1 MRYSVDDFFAK
12 DSGFWLRMG
21 NAIIIGALAGLAA
34 LTFTQIVRFGTS
46 LIWPDEIDYGWLGG
60 EWWWVALLGTTGLI
74 VGVMRLFLPLDDL
87 NGSLAIIQDSSVDR
101 STALPAIAVSLV
113 SMIGG
118 ASLGPFDGGVRAGAT
133 IGDWYSSILGLSE
146 RETEV
151 NTASGIN
158 GSLGGLLTAPV
169 LATLLATEMRWPVK
183 RNLYRVLLPGLTA
196 SIFGFAVSFAIIGD
210 TFLGVFELPG
220 FDVEFWHLGLA
231 VILGLIAAS
240 LSWLLGMTVYTI
252 RRWVLPTLTNQVIR
266 ATLGGLTLGL
276 IAVVFPLTLASGKAQ
291 LGVAIENVGMLGAG
305 LLIGVVI
312 AKIVAV
318 AISLTTGFIGGP
330 VMPALFIGGTAG
342 LAVHALFPEIPIALA
357 FSAMLVAVPGI
368 STGAPFSMILL
379 AALTVGI
386 GAVETVPAAIAV
398 LTAYT
403 LTAGMGWFG
412 LPTEKAVVDIDDIGV
427 QSELFEL
434 GADPQEEDS

>member
-1 MRYSVDDFFAK
+1 MDDFFAR
-12 DSGFWLRMG
+12 DRDFWLRM
-21 NAIIIGALAGLAA
+21 ARAVVIGTLAGAAA
-34 LTFTQIVRFGTS
+34 LVFTQIVRYGTS
-46 LIWPDEIDYGWLGG
+46 LVWPETTDYGWMGG
-60 EWWWVALLGTTGLI
+60 EWWWVVLLGTTGLI
-74 VGVMRLFLPLDDL
+74 VGVMRLVLPLDEL
-87 NGSLAIIQDSSVDR
+87 KGSLAIIQDSSVDR
-101 STALPAIAVSLV
+101 STALPAIAVSIV

-133 IGDWYSSILGLSE
+133 IGDWYSSIRGLSE
-146 RETEV
+146 REREV

-169 LATLLATEMRWPVK
+169 LATLLATEMRWPVR

-196 SIFGFAVSFAIIGD
+196 SIFGFAVTFAVIGD
-210 TFLGVFELPG
+210 TFLGVFNLPG
-220 FDVEFWHLGLA
+220 FDFRFWQLGLGLL
-231 VILGLIAAS
+231 LGFVAAA

-252 RRWVLPTLTNQVIR
+252 RRWILPILTNQVAR
-266 ATLGGLTLGL
+266 ATLGGLALGM

-291 LGVAIENVGMLGAG
+291 LGAAIDNVEMLGAG
-305 LLIGVVI
+305 LLIGVVV

-342 LAVHALFPEIPIALA
+342 LAIHALFPEIPIALA
-357 FSAMLVAVPGI
+357 FSAMLVAVPGA
-368 STGAPFSMILL
+368 SVGAPFSMILL

-386 GAVETVPAAIAV
+386 GAVETVPAAVSV
-398 LTAYT
+398 LTSYT
-403 LTAGMGWFG
+403 LTVGLGWFG
-412 LPTEKAVVDIDDIGV
+412 LPTEKTVIDIADVSV

-434 GADPQEEDS
+434 SADPLEDES

>member
-231 VILGLIAAS
+231 VILGFIAAS

-412 LPTEKAVVDIDDIGV
+412 LPTEKAVVDIEDIGV

>member
-1 MRYSVDDFFAK
+1 MRYRVNDLFAK
-12 DSGFWLRMG
+12 DRGFWLRMG
-21 NAIIIGALAGLAA
+21 RAVIIGTLAGVAALA
-34 LTFTQIVRFGTS
+34 FTQIVRFGS
-46 LIWPDEIDYGWLGG
+46 ELIWPEDIDYGWMGG
-60 EWWWVALLGTTGLI
+60 EWWWVAVLSLTGLI
-74 VGVMRLFLPLDDL
+74 VGVMRLLLPVDDL
-87 NGSLAIIQDSSVDR
+87 SGSLTIIQESNVDR
-101 STALPAIAVSLV
+101 STALPAIAISIV

-133 IGDWYSSILGLSE
+133 IGDWYSSVRGLSK

-169 LATLLATEMRWPVK
+169 LATLFATELRWPIR

-196 SIFGFAVSFAIIGD
+196 SIFGFAVMFAIVGD

-220 FDVEFWHLGLA
+220 FEVEFWHLGMGA
-231 VILGLIAAS
+231 ILGVVAAA

-252 RRWVLPTLTNQVIR
+252 RRWILPAVSNQIAR
-266 ATLGGLTLGL
+266 ATLGGLILGL
-276 IAVVFPLTLASGKAQ
+276 IAVALPLTLASGKTQ
-291 LGVAIENVGMLGAG
+291 LGVEIEHVEMLGAG
-305 LLIGVVI
+305 LLIGVVA

-342 LAVHALFPEIPIALA
+342 LAIHALFPGIPVALA
-357 FSAMLVAVPGI
+357 FSAMLVALPGVSI
-368 STGAPFSMILL
+368 GAPFSMILL
-379 AALTVGI
+379 AVLTVGL

-398 LTAYT
+398 FTSYT

-412 LPTEKAVVDIDDIGV
+412 LPVESTVVDIDEIKV
-427 QSELFEL
+427 QTELFEL
-434 GADPQEEDS
+434 GTDPLESDS

>member
-1 MRYSVDDFFAK
+1 VDDFFAK

-60 EWWWVALLGTTGLI
+60 EWWWVALLGLTGLI

-87 NGSLAIIQDSSVDR
+87 NGSLTIIQNSSVDR

-231 VILGLIAAS
+231 VILGFIAAS

-291 LGVAIENVGMLGAG
+291 LGVAIEDVGMLGAG

-412 LPTEKAVVDIDDIGV
+412 LPTEKAVVDIEDIGV

-434 GADPQEEDS
+434 GADPLEEDS